1 MKSIMT
7 VAIMGIVVS
16 IAVGIVGVQAISE
29 SNSEIPSL
37 NSSGLNILG
46 HATFTV
52 TDSEGNIKAY
62 RQTDNAIITTGK
74 DCVARFL
81 FNNATAEPS
90 NNNCKDSQL
99 TSGFTGFRYIA
110 IDNTTTVS
118 GLLDSSASLA
128 SAFTNEV
135 TGWSRVAATPSY
147 TAATGTTG
155 TIVAIQSGSVGI
167 TASIGSTNVTRSA
180 LMDDAS
186 VGSDHA
192 AAIINIP
199 NGVSVATGDS
209 LAVNWQVT
217 VG

>member
-1 MKSIMT
+1 MKTILT
-7 VAIMGIVVS
+7 VAFMGVAVA
-16 IAVGIVGVQAISE
+16 IAMGVVGVQAISD
-29 SNSEIPSL
+29 SNSEIPTLS
-37 NSSGLNILG
+37 SSGLNILG

-74 DCVARFL
+74 DCVSRFL
-81 FNNATAEPS
+81 FHNNTAET
-90 NNNCKDSQL
+90 NIACNDSEL

-110 IDNTTTVS
+110 LDNTTSVS
-118 GLLDSSASLA
+118 GLLDSSATLA
-128 SAFTNEV
+128 SAFAGEV
-135 TGWSRVAATPSY
+135 TGWSRVAATPTFNPAS
-147 TAATGTTG
+147 GVTG
-155 TIVAIQSGSVGI
+155 TIVAIESGSVLI
-167 TASIGSTNVTRSA
+167 TDAIGSTNVTRSA
-180 LMDDAS
+180 LMDDVT

>member
-1 MKSIMT
+1 MKTILT
-7 VAIMGIVVS
+7 VAFMGVAVA
-16 IAVGIVGVQAISE
+16 IAMGVIGVQAISD
-29 SNSEIPSL
+29 SNSEIPTLS
-37 NSSGLNILG
+37 SSGLNILG

-81 FNNATAEPS
+81 FDNATAEPS

-99 TSGFTGFRYIA
+99 SSGFTGFRFIA
-110 IDNTTTVS
+110 LDNTTNVN
-118 GLLDSSASLA
+118 GLLDSSATLA
-128 SAFTNEV
+128 GQFTNEV
-135 TGWSRVAATPSY
+135 TGWSRVGATPSY

-155 TIVAIQSGSVGI
+155 TIVDIESGSVGI
-167 TASIGSTNVTRSA
+167 DDAIGSTNVTRSA
-180 LMDDAS
+180 LMDAS
-186 VGSDHA
+186 SGSVA

>member
-1 MKSIMT
+1 MKTILT
-7 VAIMGIVVS
+7 VAFMGVAVA
-16 IAVGIVGVQAISE
+16 IAMGVVGVQAISD
-29 SNSEIPSL
+29 SNSEIPTLS
-37 NSSGLNILG
+37 SSGLNILG

-81 FNNATAEPS
+81 FNNATAEPT

-99 TSGFTGFRYIA
+99 SSSFTGFRYIA
-110 IDNTTTVS
+110 IDNSTNVN
-118 GLLDSSASLA
+118 GLLDSSASLGVE
-128 SAFTNEV
+128 FTNEV

-167 TASIGSTNVTRSA
+167 TDSIGSTNVTRSA
-180 LMDDAS
+180 LLDDAS

-199 NGVSVATGDS
+199 NGVSVTTGDS